1 MFQGMDIDVS
11 EEDQM
16 HQAIAM
22 SLGES
27 TDKTPGPKA
36 KEKVS
41 RVEKVN
47 SIVFI
52 SKKIV
57 KTYFEQYNDSLNFK

>member
-1 MFQGMDIDVS
+1 MDNILDHANEKCVLFQGMDIDVS

-41 RVEKVN
+41 RVEKVEN
-47 SIVFI
+47 STF
-52 SKKIV
+52 
-57 KTYFEQYNDSLNFK
+57 

>member
-1 MFQGMDIDVS
+1 MLVLTNYEWKMFQGMDIDVS

-27 TDKTPGPKA
+27 TEKSPGPKT

-41 RVEKVN
+41 RVEKVE
-47 SIVFI
+47 IIKLF
-52 SKKIV
+52 
-57 KTYFEQYNDSLNFK
+57 L

>member
-1 MFQGMDIDVS
+1 MDIDVS

-27 TDKTPGPKA
+27 TDKIPSPKA

-41 RVEKVN
+41 RVEKV
-47 SIVFI
+47 
-52 SKKIV
+52 KKL
-57 KTYFEQYNDSLNFK
+57 S